1 MTARAAVLLDGALP
15 DTDLL
20 QFIRD
25 LQQAL
30 APRLVPIIAL
40 TTAVA
45 REALLQH
52 LSADI
57 APLVT
62 ILTKPVTP
70 QQITATL
77 TRVTAVAAAECP
89 TRVAPLASQRPLQ
102 GLRLLLVED
111 NEVNRLVATELLS
124 NEGAV
129 VDIAIGGQEG
139 VDQVLAGDPR
149 YDVVLMD
156 MQMPNVDGL
165 AATRQIRAHPQ
176 FAELPILAMTAN
188 VAATDQQA
196 CLQAGMNAHLKK
208 PLEMEQVIASILQ
221 FSGKAQL
228 NSTAQPAEL
237 IVLMAVAP
245 MPVASMS
252 VAANTPAT
260 VSSSTLESL
269 LQPFAGNEKFYR
281 RLIASFEKNLLVYS
295 EQMAAQ
301 IATADRSAVLA
312 TLHTLKG
319 SSGSI
324 GFVRMHQAL
333 CALEQQLK
341 AALGADAAEF
351 DRLAQDLVGQIAEL
365 AQAEFAVVHALLP
378 QVDPA

>member
-1 MTARAAVLLDGALP
+1 
-15 DTDLL
+15 
-20 QFIRD
+20 
-25 LQQAL
+25 
-30 APRLVPIIAL
+30 
-40 TTAVA
+40 
-45 REALLQH
+45 
-52 LSADI
+52 
-57 APLVT
+57 
-62 ILTKPVTP
+62 
-70 QQITATL
+70 
-77 TRVTAVAAAECP
+77 
-89 TRVAPLASQRPLQ
+89 
-102 GLRLLLVED
+102 
-111 NEVNRLVATELLS
+111 VATELLS

-176 FAELPILAMTAN
+176 FAQLPILAMTAN
-188 VAATDQQA
+188 VAATDRQA

-237 IVLMAVAP
+237 IVPMPVASMSVEP

-260 VSSSTLESL
+260 VSPSTLESL

-324 GFVRMHQAL
+324 GFVRMHQAV